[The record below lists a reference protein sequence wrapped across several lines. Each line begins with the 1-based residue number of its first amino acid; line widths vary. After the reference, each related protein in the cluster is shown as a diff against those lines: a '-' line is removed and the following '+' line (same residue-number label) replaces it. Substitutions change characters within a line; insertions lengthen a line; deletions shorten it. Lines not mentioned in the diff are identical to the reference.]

1 MKNLKLLILNLS
13 LFLLVSACQSVKEKT
28 DAIIEKE
35 NKRLEKY
42 IGKSVEEVKID
53 LGMPNEDYKNSNG
66 NLELVY
72 KTKKYGISCERKFEV
87 NSSSVVIGFV
97 SNGCF

>member
-1 MKNLKLLILNLS
+1 M
-13 LFLLVSACQSVKEKT
+13 
-28 DAIIEKE
+28 
-35 NKRLEKY
+35 EKY

-53 LGMPNEDYKNSNG
+53 LGKPNEDYKNSNG